1 MSENFASET
10 SELLD
15 TFWGLEPHIERLAPE
30 QLLERHAVHA
40 VVVASPRDDLAAVLE
55 ALSQQ
60 TSPIAH
66 CSLYIRGELSEE
78 HRLWENA
85 SRRLDVHAAEGENF
99 AQILR
104 RAVHKDFTT
113 VQDPRLDDTPS
124 GTPSEAGEPEA
135 SPADV
140 SQESKQS
147 EWIWILHGDSI
158 PENLCLAELLHIAS
172 GKETGT
178 NPVGILG
185 PKQCGYSNRR
195 RLLEVGI
202 EATRS
207 GRRVPTIH
215 ADEYDQGQYDTRSR
229 VLAVG
234 SAGMLIRREVLEQVG
249 GFDEVLGPFGE
260 GLEISRRVHLAGWD
274 VRVVPTARIYHKRA
288 SYSPRGSFALR
299 RGTQLY
305 NALLAA
311 PSILLPFLVLG
322 LPLLAMARSLARLLT
337 KDPAIAWAEL
347 RGGFFPF
354 AHIGALHR
362 RRKNL
367 RALMRASGRS
377 RRWLR
382 PLEASRHDVRKA
394 RRVERRARKEALAL
408 AHRPTQLEIARR
420 AAQRRRNR
428 MCATSVVLFALIVS
442 LIAFM
447 PVASTAISGGAM
459 AHDSWELS
467 EVLRGVSAAWTW
479 QGDGIN
485 QPTDSF
491 YLLFVPALAL
501 GWPLHATLGA
511 VLSIFLMLALPLA
524 AFISYVSAASLTS
537 SWKLRTFAS
546 LVWAF
551 NPPLLLALS
560 HGQFAAA
567 AWHCAAPAFF
577 AAFMRMQK
585 NLTSVNTGVAS
596 LAGLVLA
603 TANPASAILVVAMAL
618 AGLIS
623 AHNRRLAWLWMPVP
637 AVAAMAPAFIA
648 AAKEQVLAPF
658 LFSTPGANYSV
669 HPSGLSLL
677 LFNPGDTLTAGDFLR
692 LDVEFWARF
701 AFLILLGFITI
712 TTLLRGRHAWA
723 IRMAALAIPFGW
735 IWAQLSMREHVGVT
749 YSGSQAYLSDAWA
762 GIGLS
767 LAGVGV
773 WIAILLG
780 LDGLGTVLAR
790 YSFGIVHVV
799 VLGAIALCVGAGS
812 LQAVSWA
819 NSASAGLSRSQEP
832 IVPAL
837 GTFDQDSDEHTRVL
851 VLQPDSEGI
860 HARILR
866 EEDTQ
871 LHATSMGAK
880 ALQVREA
887 QGKHTSLTASDRDI
901 AQTLVDITTGE
912 DPRQNLAR
920 HNIGMI
926 LVPASSHQGNVN
938 NSGDLISGA
947 DPASAAGI
955 QAVHSLETASGENLS
970 RERLIAQIST
980 LEGIDFVTDNERG
993 AFWRIDVPSS
1003 RVGWEHGSEREA
1015 LIAGLFG
1022 SATQAPAGGVLTLAE
1037 RTDPSWWAFADGHR
1051 LDAVGDTW
1059 YQAWHLPDRR
1069 STVIVMRSPLI
1080 RGYYAAVSLAML
1092 ASFILALPI
1101 KRRRKVDA

>member
-15 TFWGLEPHIERLAPE
+15 TFWGLEPQGERLAPR
-30 QLLERHAVHA
+30 QLLERYSVHA
-40 VVVASPRDDLAAVLE
+40 IVVAEEGDDIPAVLE

-60 TSPIAH
+60 TRPIDR
-66 CSLYIRGELSEE
+66 CSLYIRGELSAE
-78 HRLWENA
+78 HRSWESA
-85 SRRLDVHAAEGENF
+85 SQSLEVHSCAGESF
-99 AQILR
+99 ASILR
-104 RAVHKDFTT
+104 RAV
-113 VQDPRLDDTPS
+113 
-124 GTPSEAGEPEA
+124 SEVGAKPENVEPPAGESAREKD
-135 SPADV
+135 DV
-140 SQESKQS
+140 SCLESPS
-147 EWIWILHGDSI
+147 EWIWILHGDCV
-158 PENLCLAELLHIAS
+158 PENVCLSELLHAAS
-172 GKETGT
+172 NDESNT

-185 PKQCGYSNRR
+185 PKQCGYTHRR

-202 EATRS
+202 EATRTA
-207 GRRVPTIH
+207 RRVPTIH

-234 SAGMLIRREVLEQVG
+234 SAGMLIRRDVLTEVG
-249 GFDEVLGPFGE
+249 GFDDVLGPFGD
-260 GLEISRRVHLAGWD
+260 GLEISRRVHLAGWN
-274 VRVVPTARIYHKRA
+274 VRVVPTARVYHKRA
-288 SYSPRGSFALR
+288 SYSPRGSFAER

-311 PSILLPFLVLG
+311 PGFWLPFLIVG
-322 LPLLAMARSLARLLT
+322 LPFLSLARSLARLLM

-347 RGGFFPF
+347 RGGIFPF
-354 AHIGALHR
+354 AHLGALHR
-362 RRKNL
+362 GRANL
-367 RALMRASGRS
+367 RRLMKASGRS

-382 PLEASRHDVRKA
+382 PLEASGHEVRKA
-394 RRVERRARKEALAL
+394 RRLERRARKEARAL
-408 AHRPTQLEIARR
+408 AHRPTQLELARR
-420 AAQRRRNR
+420 AAMRRRNR
-428 MCATSVVLFALIVS
+428 ICATSVTLLALLVS

-447 PVASTAISGGAM
+447 PVASTAITGGAM
-459 AHDSWELS
+459 ALDSWDLS
-467 EVLRGVSAAWTW
+467 EVLRGVSAGWTW

-491 YLLFVPALAL
+491 YLLFVPLLAL
-501 GWPLHATLGA
+501 GWPLHATLGG

-537 SWKLRTFAS
+537 SWKLRTLVS
-546 LVWAF
+546 LIWAF

-560 HGQFAAA
+560 HGQYAAA
-567 AWHCAAPAFF
+567 AWHIAAPAFF

-603 TANPASAILVVAMAL
+603 TANPASTILVLAMGI
-618 AGLIS
+618 AGIIS
-623 AHNRRLAWLWMPVP
+623 AHSRRLAWVWMPVP
-637 AVAAMAPAFIA
+637 AIMAMAPAFLA
-648 AAKEQVLAPF
+648 TAKENVLLPF
-658 LFSTPGANYSV
+658 LFSTPGANYAA

-677 LFNPGDTLTAGDFLR
+677 LFNPGDTLSASDFLQ

-701 AFLILLGFITI
+701 AFLILLGLITI

-749 YSGSQAYLSDAWA
+749 YSGSQAYLSGAWA

-767 LAGVGV
+767 LAAIGV

-780 LDGLGTVLAR
+780 LDGLGSVLAR
-790 YSFGIVHVV
+790 YSFGLVHVI
-799 VLGAIALCVGAGS
+799 VLGAVALCIAAGG

-819 NSASAGLSRSQEP
+819 STASAGLTRSPEP

-837 GTFDQDSDEHTRVL
+837 GTFDQDSAEHTRVL
-851 VLQPDSEGI
+851 VLEPDSEGI

-887 QGKHTSLTASDRDI
+887 QGKQTSLTASDQDI
-901 AQTLVDITTGE
+901 AQALVDITTGE
-912 DPRQNLAR
+912 DPRPSFAR

-926 LVPASSHQGNVN
+926 LVPADSSNTNVTSN
-938 NSGDLISGA
+938 DALISGNDVA
-947 DPASAAGI
+947 ASANQ
-955 QAVHSLETASGENLS
+955 QATASLESSSPSGVNLA

-993 AFWRIDVPSS
+993 AFWRIDAASS
-1003 RVGWEHGSEREA
+1003 RVGWEKGSERQE
-1015 LIAGLFG
+1015 LQAGIFG
-1022 SATQAPAGGVLTLAE
+1022 SATVAPAGGVLTLSE
-1037 RTDPSWWAFADGHR
+1037 RADSAWWAFANGHR
-1051 LDAVGDTW
+1051 LSPVADTW
-1059 YQAWHLPDRR
+1059 YQAWHLPDEE
-1069 STVIVMRSPLI
+1069 STVVVMRSPLI
-1080 RGYYAAVSLAML
+1080 RGYYVLASLAMI
-1092 ASFILALPI
+1092 ASFVLALPI
-1101 KRRRKVDA
+1101 TRRRKVDA